1 MNFVVFDTETTS
13 LNKPFTY
20 NIGYVILN
28 EDGTLLLE
36 KDFVVEQ
43 VWHNL
48 PLFSTA
54 YYAEKRPIYVASMRA
69 RKTTMKKFGYIC
81 QEMVRDFA
89 KYDVVCAYAYN
100 SNFDEKVFDFNC
112 DWFKC
117 INPFDNIPIY
127 DIRGNVHNFL
137 ISKDFFQFCE
147 RNGEFTDSGNY
158 STTAETLYRYLTNN
172 TEWNEDHTALSDSLI
187 EAEILL
193 TTFGLGA
200 HFNKSYPT
208 KRSIERKTEKTL
220 HIQTA
225 EQTDYYFNYEKIRV
239 NKDKTEIILKQRA
252 HLPFI
257 FLNRVRRL
265 TSNKNFL
272 KIILD
277 FLTTVCYH

>member
-1 MNFVVFDTETTS
+1 MNYVVFDTETTS
-13 LNKPFTY
+13 LNKPFAY
-20 NIGYVILN
+20 NIGYVILD
-28 EDGTLLLE
+28 EDGALLLE

-43 VWHNL
+43 IWHNL

-54 YYAEKRPIYVASMRA
+54 YYAEKRPTYVASMKA

-81 QEMVRDFA
+81 QEMARDFK
-89 KYDVVCAYAYN
+89 KYEIVCAYAYN
-100 SNFDEKVFDFNC
+100 SSFDEKVFDFNC

-137 ISKDFFQFCE
+137 IDEDFFQFCE
-147 RNGEFTDSGNY
+147 ENEEFTDSGNY
-158 STTAETLYRYLTNN
+158 STTAETLYRYLISD
-172 TEWNEDHTALSDSLI
+172 TEWVEDHTALSDSLI

-193 TTFGLGA
+193 ATIGLGA

-225 EQTDYYFNYEKIRV
+225 EQTDYYFNYAKIRV
-239 NKDKTEIILKQRA
+239 NKDKTEIILKQRV

-257 FLNRVRRL
+257 FLTELDVQRL
-265 TSNKNFL
+265 I
-272 KIILD
+272 KI
-277 FLTTVCYH
+277 F

>member
-20 NIGYVILN
+20 NIGYTILN
-28 EDGTLLLE
+28 DKGEHLLA

-54 YYAEKRPIYVASMRA
+54 YYATKRPLYIASMKA
-69 RKTTMKKFGYIC
+69 RKTIMKKFGYIC
-81 QEMVRDFA
+81 QEMIRDF
-89 KYDVVCAYAYN
+89 KTFDVICAYAYN
-100 SNFDEKVFDFNC
+100 SSFDEKVFDFNC

-117 INPFDNIPIY
+117 INPFDDIPIY

-137 ISKDFFQFCE
+137 IDKNFFNFCDLYE
-147 RNGEFTDSGNY
+147 EYTDSGNY
-158 STTAETLYRYLTNN
+158 STTAETVYRYLIDN
-172 TEWNEDHTALSDSLI
+172 TDWDEDHTALSDSLI

-193 TTFGLGA
+193 ATIHAGA

-208 KRSIERKTEKTL
+208 KRSIERAMEKTL

-225 EQTDYYFNYEKIRV
+225 EQIDYYFIYEKIRI
-239 NKDKTEIILKQRA
+239 NKDKTEIKLK
-252 HLPFI
+252 
-257 FLNRVRRL
+257 
-265 TSNKNFL
+265 
-272 KIILD
+272 
-277 FLTTVCYH
+277 

>member
-1 MNFVVFDTETTS
+1 MNYVVFDTETTS
-13 LNKPFTY
+13 LNKPFAY
-20 NIGYVILN
+20 NIGYVILD
-28 EDGTLLLE
+28 EDGAFLLE

-81 QEMVRDFA
+81 QEMARDFA

-137 ISKDFFQFCE
+137 IDEDFFQFCE
-147 RNGEFTDSGNY
+147 ENGEFTDSGNY
-158 STTAETLYRYLTNN
+158 STTAETLYRYLISD
-172 TEWNEDHTALSDSLI
+172 TEWAEDHTALSDSLI

-193 TTFGLGA
+193 ATISLGA

-208 KRSIERKTEKTL
+208 KRSIERKAEKTL

-272 KIILD
+272 KIIFD
-277 FLTTVCYH
+277 FLIIICYH